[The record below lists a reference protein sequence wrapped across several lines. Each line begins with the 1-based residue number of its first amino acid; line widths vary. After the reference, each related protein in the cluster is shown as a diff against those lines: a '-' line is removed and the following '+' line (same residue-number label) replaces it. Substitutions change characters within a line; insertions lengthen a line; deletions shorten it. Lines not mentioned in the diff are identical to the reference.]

1 VLPDFAGRLPDCP
14 AMRMIAEQ
22 LPDCPAMSWHV
33 RTVHERLIYEAMH
46 PGGGDP
52 SAGSSADTGPGAPP
66 TATPA
71 RSTMEE
77 LD

>member
-1 VLPDFAGRLPDCP
+1 
-14 AMRMIAEQ
+14 MRMIAGRTVH
-22 LPDCPAMSWHV
+22 LLRPHV